1 MPISSQIPIVGYVAN
16 GVTTTF
22 TFPFVILSSD
32 DLKVTVNNAPI
43 TTGFSIAGVGDRDGG
58 SVTFAAPPAAAT
70 PIILYREVALNR
82 TTDFQENGDLL
93 AAVLDDD
100 FDRLWLAI
108 QDQSVTRSRA
118 LQVPLDE
125 TVNPIPKASERAL
138 KALGFNA
145 LGQPIA
151 LSRTDDGGATLA
163 LELLDTAPG
172 KGAALVGYDGGT
184 AQDVLDDAKPMANY
198 TALRA
203 YTGRA
208 TGVRITQAG
217 LAGFFQRDTADT
229 TSADNGGTVIVD
241 GSGRRWK
248 RLFTG
253 PINVLWFGAKGDG
266 ATDDTAAIQAAIN
279 YCEQTYSASFN
290 TIDSVAGS
298 KTSNW
303 LTLYAPAGLY
313 KLTSTLRVKAPINVV
328 CDGET
333 STKFIAASGFSATS
347 NNAVVDFSR
356 ADGHWLLSQEIRGF
370 SVIDGSNTFV
380 PIYGKYLHNYHIDDV
395 ACVGG
400 AYGLLLE
407 GSYSGKIGRIS
418 LYKNTVAGRVI
429 GLYSPSTQEAND
441 IHIERIEAYDNG
453 TGLEVGGGLNIY
465 VKGVI
470 QKTNLECVKVVDNL
484 QMLDISG
491 LYLEDWYNSL
501 ADYSLSAFAVSTPAS
516 GSGKIVGKFIATKV
530 TAVDNKPVIQLD
542 QVVSATITDNY
553 WHNSTTCA
561 NIAANTALKS
571 FEYRR
576 NYLKRSGSAAA
587 PGTSPQEFYG
597 YILRNQS
604 STVFPELYASDF
616 ITGNNS
622 TNTGDANFAYGFSGQ
637 IANAKCGKL
646 NVDTVVPFSLRY
658 TSAMGSLKVIQGYG
672 PGTGFTNALHHYILD
687 AADLSVSDLKISSSV
702 NTQDAAVG
710 DTATSC
716 YVGGTYNTSQRV
728 NLKNVTFENTDATGV
743 NAVEFGRNFQNSSV
757 VSCYMTTNSTQKAG
771 VYSKNCAY
779 IDLRSNNDSTGTA
792 ATNAQTQG
800 NAFINTP
807 SVGASPSGT
816 GNRVL

>member
-1 MPISSQIPIVGYVAN
+1 MTTYNTGNPIGSTDPKDLYDNAQNLDVLVNSATEVSHADRKGVQRKTWRGMEAQFDQAQSDRADEFAQFMADSAYQELGDYGAGIV
-16 GVTTTF
+16 
-22 TFPFVILSSD
+22 
-32 DLKVTVNNAPI
+32 I
-43 TTGFSIAGVGDRDGG
+43 TRYNQVFRKDGEWYR
-58 SVTFAAPPAAAT
+58 PAAALEL
-70 PIILYREVALNR
+70 PY
-82 TTDFQENGDLL
+82 TTTGVWVDEAGDFVGAGDAVLRQDL
-93 AAVLDDD
+93 AA
-100 FDRLWLAI
+100 
-108 QDQSVTRSRA
+108 T
-118 LQVPLDE
+118 
-125 TVNPIPKASERAL
+125 
-138 KALGFNA
+138 G
-145 LGQPIA
+145 
-151 LSRTDDGGATLA
+151 
-163 LELLDTAPG
+163 
-172 KGAALVGYDGGT
+172 GAALVGYDGGT
-184 AQDVLDDAKPMANY
+184 AQDVLDEAKPMENY

-203 YTGRA
+203 YTGSA

-217 LAGFFQRDTADT
+217 LAGLFQRDDADT
-229 TSADNGGTVIVD
+229 ISADNGGTVIVD
-241 GSGRRWK
+241 AAGRRWK

-253 PINVLWFGAKGDG
+253 SVNVLWFGAKGDG

-333 STKFIAASGFSATS
+333 STKFIAASGFSAAS

-356 ADGHWLLSQEIRGF
+356 AHGHWLLSQEIRGF

-441 IHIERIEAYDNG
+441 IHIERIEAYDNQ
-453 TGLEVGGGLNIY
+453 TGLQVGGGLNVY
-465 VKGVI
+465 VRGVI
-470 QKTNLECVKVVDNL
+470 QKCQHQAVAVVDNL
-484 QMLDISG
+484 ALLDVSG
-491 LYLEDWYNSL
+491 LYLEDWQRQY
-501 ADYSLSAFAVSTPAS
+501 ADYNLIAYAITTPAS
-516 GSGKIVGKFIATKV
+516 GSGKVLGKLVASKM
-530 TAVDNKPVIQLD
+530 TAVANKPVIELD
-542 QVVSATITDNY
+542 QVLSATITNNY
-553 WHNSTTCA
+553 WHNSTTCVH
-561 NIAANTALKS
+561 IASTTTLKS

-576 NYLKRSGSAAA
+576 NSLKRSGIASA
-587 PGTSPQEFYG
+587 PGTTPQEFYG
-597 YILRNQS
+597 YILKNDS
-604 STVFPELYASDF
+604 TTVFPELYASDF

-622 TNTGDANFAYGFSGQ
+622 TNTGDANFAYGFTGQ

-672 PGTGFTNALHHYILD
+672 PGTGFTNALHHHIID

-702 NTQDAAVG
+702 NTQDTGLG

-728 NLKNVTFENTDATGV
+728 SLKNVTFENTDATGV

-757 VSCYMTTNSTQKAG
+757 VSCYMATNATQKAG

-792 ATNAQTQG
+792 ATNSQTQG